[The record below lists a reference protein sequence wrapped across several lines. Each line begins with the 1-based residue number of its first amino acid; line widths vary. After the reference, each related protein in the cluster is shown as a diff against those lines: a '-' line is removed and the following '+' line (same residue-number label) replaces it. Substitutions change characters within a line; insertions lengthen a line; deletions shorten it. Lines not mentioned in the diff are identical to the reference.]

1 MTNQSLKI
9 VVTAPYFGSSF
20 QIAILNHFKKLVKPE
35 YLSFRSSTG
44 EVDKQGESLKIMLAE
59 NKPTVLIAISM
70 CPHSDIISL
79 YKTNNVPIILIDEE
93 ANGATTIATDN
104 YKGGQIA
111 AEYLISKGRK
121 KIAIVTGKTQ
131 SSENHAGNYNARLR
145 LKGFSEALRH
155 KGLAIP
161 AGCTIEVPNYSR
173 EDGVAAMPK
182 LIEAGVDA
190 IFCAAADNCALG
202 LLSTAKERGTRVP
215 EDIAIVGFDDL
226 PIAQLSTPG
235 LTTVK
240 QPMKEIVEAAYKMST
255 VQRDEILINPKKLL
269 FEPNLIIRKSA

>member
-1 MTNQSLKI
+1 
-9 VVTAPYFGSSF
+9 
-20 QIAILNHFKKLVKPE
+20 
-35 YLSFRSSTG
+35 
-44 EVDKQGESLKIMLAE
+44 
-59 NKPTVLIAISM
+59 
-70 CPHSDIISL
+70 
-79 YKTNNVPIILIDEE
+79 
-93 ANGATTIATDN
+93 
-104 YKGGQIA
+104 
-111 AEYLISKGRK
+111 
-121 KIAIVTGKTQ
+121 
-131 SSENHAGNYNARLR
+131 
-145 LKGFSEALRH
+145 
-155 KGLAIP
+155 
-161 AGCTIEVPNYSR
+161 
-173 EDGVAAMPK
+173 MPK